1 MFCGTCVASLHSRPF
16 RGESIPPGCPPRSPR
31 GITLIFGVI
40 PMKNQFLEAGQIVNT
55 HGIQGEVKIVPWCDT
70 PEFLCQFDTLYLD
83 GRPVKVLARR
93 VHKGNVLARLEG
105 VSDVNAAMVL
115 KGKTV
120 FIDRTGVELP
130 DGRHFIADLI
140 GLDVL
145 DADSGEKL
153 GVVADVLTPPAHEV
167 YVVKGE
173 HEYMIPAVDEFLV
186 ETSVEGGYLKVRLIE
201 GMRTDV

>member
-1 MFCGTCVASLHSRPF
+1 M
-16 RGESIPPGCPPRSPR
+16 
-31 GITLIFGVI
+31 
-40 PMKNQFLEAGQIVNT
+40 
-55 HGIQGEVKIVPWCDT
+55 
-70 PEFLCQFDTLYLD
+70 
-83 GRPVKVLARR
+83 
-93 VHKGNVLARLEG
+93 
-105 VSDVNAAMVL
+105 

-130 DGRHFIADLI
+130 DGRHFIADLM
-140 GLDVL
+140 GLEVM
-145 DADSGEKL
+145 DAATGEKL

-186 ETSVEGGYLKVRLIE
+186 ETNVEGGYIKVRLIE